1 VSEWC
6 VDGCADEDM
15 VPDMPIQ
22 VSPDWIGQGEICK
35 RCGFQTMKA
44 EYYTPVERKCEQCD
58 AMFWGMPE
66 PEYDRICDDCFKVN
80 LDAWAA
86 KGFPSVD
93 S

>member
-1 VSEWC
+1 
-6 VDGCADEDM
+6 
-15 VPDMPIQ
+15 
-22 VSPDWIGQGEICK
+22 
-35 RCGFQTMKA
+35 MKA